1 MPRDKQFL
9 VSRNLPCQRRAF
21 EVEDYAGGAAAAE
34 EVDADGGAGGGW
46 LEARAGEEGSEEEE
60 ACGFEALPL
69 PPALAAAAARDIS
82 AGAAPPPPGLSA
94 SPAAAAADVPD
105 ISALALGSAAAGSAT
120 AAAAA
125 PRVVADEDDDAAVP
139 PPAAAAGQD
148 QGLRYYDAIVSYD
161 KYHQVPRIYFFG
173 YGGAGRAPL
182 SAEEMLA
189 DVASGYAAG
198 ARKTVTVEAH
208 PHVRRGGRLISV
220 HPCQHAPVL
229 RRLAAMHAVASN
241 EDEGAEGAAEGAGGE
256 GAGEGQ
262 GSAGAA
268 RPAPPRFPVERALV
282 LFLKF
287 VAGVVPTVEYDFT
300 MAA

>member
-1 MPRDKQFL
+1 LPRDKQFL

-94 SPAAAAADVPD
+94 SPATAAADVPD
-105 ISALALGSAAAGSAT
+105 ISALALGCAAAGPAA

-125 PRVVADEDDDAAVP
+125 PRADEDDDAAA
-139 PPAAAAGQD
+139 PPAAAAAAADGG
-148 QGLRYYDAIVSYD
+148 GLRFYDAIVSYD
-161 KYHQVPRIYFFG
+161 KYHQVPRIYFLG
-173 YGGAGRAPL
+173 YGGADRTPL
-182 SAEEMLA
+182 SADEMLA
-189 DVASGYAAG
+189 DVARGYAAG

-208 PHVRRGGRLISV
+208 PHVRHGGRLISV

-229 RRLAAMHAVASN
+229 RRLAAMHAAASD
-241 EDEGAEGAAEGAGGE
+241 EDEGAEGAAEGSAG

-262 GSAGAA
+262 SSAGAA
-268 RPAPPRFPVERALV
+268 RTAPPRFPVERALV